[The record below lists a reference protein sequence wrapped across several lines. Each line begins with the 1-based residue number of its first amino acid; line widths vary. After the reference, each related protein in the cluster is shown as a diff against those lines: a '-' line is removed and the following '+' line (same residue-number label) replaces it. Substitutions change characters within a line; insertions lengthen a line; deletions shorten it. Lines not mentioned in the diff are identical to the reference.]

1 MRFIS
6 GNKKAILRELHS
18 VANSDAQSETESAVK
33 AILADVKV
41 NGDVALF
48 RLTEEFDGIRLTDF
62 RVPQHKLDCALDGV
76 EVEFIEALE
85 QAKANILSYH
95 QKQKQSGFVDTEK
108 QGVMRGQLVRP
119 LEVAGIYVPGGTAA
133 YPSSVLMNILPA
145 KIAGVP
151 RIIMVTPPGKDGLN
165 PYILAAAKIAGADE
179 IYQIGGAQAIAALAY
194 GTESVPKV
202 DKIVGPGNIF
212 VALAKREVFGI
223 VDIDMIAGPSEVVV
237 VADETANPRFVAADL
252 LSQAEH
258 DKLARAI
265 LITTSE
271 PFGQAV
277 ADEVEKQL
285 QSLPREAIARA
296 SIANFGQVI
305 VTESLEDAFDI
316 MNEIAPEHL
325 EIQLENPMDYL
336 SYVKN
341 AGSVFLGAYASEP
354 LGDYFAGPN
363 HVLPTSGTARFFSPL
378 GVADF
383 CKRTSFISYT
393 KAALEREK
401 DAIVMLAEKEG
412 LTAHARAIQIR
423 FEEDNGNE
431 NS

>member
-1 MRFIS
+1 MRFIT
-6 GNKKAILRELHS
+6 GCNEEILGQLHS
-18 VANSDAQSETESAVK
+18 FSGDDVQAETEAAVK
-33 AILADVKV
+33 AIIAEVRAD
-41 NGDVALF
+41 GDDALF
-48 RLTEEFDGIRLTDF
+48 RFTERFDGVKLTDF
-62 RVPQHKLDCALDGV
+62 KVPQDALEQALDQV
-76 EVEFIEALE
+76 EPEFIAALE

-108 QGVMRGQLVRP
+108 NGVLRGQLIRP
-119 LEVAGIYVPGGTAA
+119 LETAGIYVPGGTAA

-151 RIIMVTPPGKDGLN
+151 RIIMVTPPGKDGMN
-165 PYILAAAKIAGADE
+165 PHILAAAAIAGADE
-179 IYQIGGAQAIAALAY
+179 VYQVGGAQAIAALAF
-194 GTESVPKV
+194 GTESIPKV
-202 DKIVGPGNIF
+202 DKIVGPGNLF

-223 VDIDMIAGPSEVVV
+223 VDIDMIAGPSEIVV
-237 VADETANPRFVAADL
+237 VADATANPRFVAADL

-271 PFGQAV
+271 QFGTSV

-285 QSLPREAIARA
+285 QTLPRVEIATA

-305 VTESLEDAFDI
+305 VTETLADAFEI

-325 EIQLENPMDYL
+325 EIQLENAIDYL

-393 KAALEREK
+393 KEALAKEK
-401 DAIVMLAEKEG
+401 DAIVLLAEKEG

-423 FEEDNGNE
+423 FEEE
-431 NS
+431 N

>member
-1 MRFIS
+1 MRFITGS
-6 GNKKAILRELHS
+6 KEEILGQLHS
-18 VANSDAQSETESAVK
+18 FSGDDVQAEKEAAVK
-33 AILADVKV
+33 AIIAEVRA
-41 NGDVALF
+41 NGDDALF
-48 RLTEEFDGIRLTDF
+48 RFTERFDEVKLTDF
-62 RVPQHKLDCALDGV
+62 KVPQDALEQALDQV
-76 EVEFIEALE
+76 EPEFIEALE

-108 QGVMRGQLVRP
+108 DGVLRGQLIRP
-119 LEVAGIYVPGGTAA
+119 LETAGIYVPGGTAA

-151 RIIMVTPPGKDGLN
+151 RIIMVTPPGKDGMN
-165 PYILAAAKIAGADE
+165 PHILAAAAIAGADE
-179 IYQIGGAQAIAALAY
+179 VYQIGGAQAIAALAF
-194 GTESVPKV
+194 GTESIPKV
-202 DKIVGPGNIF
+202 DKIVGPGNLF

-223 VDIDMIAGPSEVVV
+223 VDIDMIAGPSEIVV
-237 VADETANPRFVAADL
+237 VADATANPRFVAADL

-271 PFGQAV
+271 QFGGSV

-285 QSLPREAIARA
+285 QTLPRVEIAKA

-305 VTESLEDAFDI
+305 VTETLADAFEI

-325 EIQLENPMDYL
+325 EIQLENAIDYL

-393 KAALEREK
+393 KEALAKEK
-401 DAIVMLAEKEG
+401 DAIVLLAEKEG

-423 FEEDNGNE
+423 FEEE
-431 NS
+431 N

>member
-1 MRFIS
+1 MRFITGS
-6 GNKKAILRELHS
+6 KEEILGQLHS
-18 VANSDAQSETESAVK
+18 FSGDDVQAETEAAVK
-33 AILADVKV
+33 AIIAEVRAD
-41 NGDVALF
+41 GDDALF
-48 RLTEEFDGIRLTDF
+48 RFTERFDGVKLTDF
-62 RVPQHKLDCALDGV
+62 KVPQDALEQALDQV
-76 EVEFIEALE
+76 EPDFIEALE

-108 QGVMRGQLVRP
+108 NGVLRGQLIRP
-119 LEVAGIYVPGGTAA
+119 LETAGIYVPGGTAA

-151 RIIMVTPPGKDGLN
+151 RIIMVTPPGKDGMN
-165 PYILAAAKIAGADE
+165 PHILAAAAIAGADE
-179 IYQIGGAQAIAALAY
+179 VYQIGGAQAIAALAF
-194 GTESVPKV
+194 GTDSIPKV
-202 DKIVGPGNIF
+202 DKIVGPGNLF

-223 VDIDMIAGPSEVVV
+223 VDIDMIAGPSEIVV

-271 PFGQAV
+271 QFGTSV

-285 QSLPREAIARA
+285 QTLPRVEIATA

-305 VTESLEDAFDI
+305 VTETLVDAFEI

-325 EIQLENPMDYL
+325 EIQLENAIDYL

-393 KAALEREK
+393 KEALAKEK
-401 DAIVMLAEKEG
+401 DAIVLLAEKEG

-423 FEEDNGNE
+423 FEEE
-431 NS
+431 N

>member
-1 MRFIS
+1 MRFITGS
-6 GNKKAILRELHS
+6 KEEILGQLHS
-18 VANSDAQSETESAVK
+18 FSGDDVQAETEAAVK
-33 AILADVKV
+33 AIIAEVRAD
-41 NGDVALF
+41 GDDALF
-48 RLTEEFDGIRLTDF
+48 RFTERFDGVKLTDF
-62 RVPQHKLDCALDGV
+62 KVPQDALEQALDQV
-76 EVEFIEALE
+76 EPDFIAALE

-108 QGVMRGQLVRP
+108 NGVLRGQLIRP
-119 LEVAGIYVPGGTAA
+119 LETAGIYVPGGTAA

-151 RIIMVTPPGKDGLN
+151 RIIMVTPPGKDGMN
-165 PYILAAAKIAGADE
+165 PHILAAAAIAGADE
-179 IYQIGGAQAIAALAY
+179 VYQIGGAQAIAALAF
-194 GTESVPKV
+194 GTDSIPKV
-202 DKIVGPGNIF
+202 DKIVGPGNLF

-223 VDIDMIAGPSEVVV
+223 VDIDMIAGPSEIVV
-237 VADETANPRFVAADL
+237 VADSTANPRFVAADL

-271 PFGQAV
+271 QFGKSV

-285 QSLPREAIARA
+285 QTLPRVEIASA

-305 VTESLEDAFDI
+305 VTETLVDAFEI

-325 EIQLENPMDYL
+325 EIQLENAIDYL

-393 KAALEREK
+393 KEALAKEK
-401 DAIVMLAEKEG
+401 DAIVLLAEKEG

-423 FEEDNGNE
+423 FEEE
-431 NS
+431 N

>member
-1 MRFIS
+1 MRFITGS
-6 GNKKAILRELHS
+6 KEEILGQLHS
-18 VANSDAQSETESAVK
+18 FSGDDVQAETEAAVK
-33 AILADVKV
+33 AIIAEVRA
-41 NGDVALF
+41 NGDDALF
-48 RLTEEFDGIRLTDF
+48 RFTERFDGVKLTDF
-62 RVPQHKLDCALDGV
+62 KVPQDALEQALDQV
-76 EVEFIEALE
+76 EPEFIEALE

-108 QGVMRGQLVRP
+108 NGVLRGQLIRP
-119 LEVAGIYVPGGTAA
+119 LETAGIYVPGGTAA

-151 RIIMVTPPGKDGLN
+151 RIIMVTPPGNDGMN
-165 PYILAAAKIAGADE
+165 PHILAAAAIAGADE
-179 IYQIGGAQAIAALAY
+179 VYQIGGAQAIAALAF
-194 GTESVPKV
+194 GTDSIPKV
-202 DKIVGPGNIF
+202 DKIVGPGNLF

-223 VDIDMIAGPSEVVV
+223 VDIDMIAGPSEIVV
-237 VADETANPRFVAADL
+237 VADATANPRFVAADL

-271 PFGQAV
+271 QFGVSV

-285 QSLPREAIARA
+285 QTLPRVEIATA

-305 VTESLEDAFDI
+305 VTETLADAFEI

-325 EIQLENPMDYL
+325 EIQLENAIDYL

-393 KAALEREK
+393 KEALAKEK
-401 DAIVMLAEKEG
+401 DAIVLLAEKEG

-423 FEEDNGNE
+423 FEEE
-431 NS
+431 N

>member
-1 MRFIS
+1 MRFITGS
-6 GNKKAILRELHS
+6 KEEILGQLHS
-18 VANSDAQSETESAVK
+18 FSGDDVQAETEATVK
-33 AILADVKV
+33 AIIAEVRED
-41 NGDVALF
+41 GDDALF
-48 RLTEEFDGIRLTDF
+48 RFTERFDGVKLTDF
-62 RVPQHKLDCALDGV
+62 RVPQDALEQALDQV
-76 EVEFIEALE
+76 EPDFIAALE

-108 QGVMRGQLVRP
+108 NGVLRGQLIRP
-119 LEVAGIYVPGGTAA
+119 LETAGIYVPGGTAA

-151 RIIMVTPPGKDGLN
+151 RIIMVTPPGKDGMN
-165 PYILAAAKIAGADE
+165 PHILAAAAIAGADE
-179 IYQIGGAQAIAALAY
+179 VYQIGGAQAIAALAF
-194 GTESVPKV
+194 GTDSIPKV
-202 DKIVGPGNIF
+202 DKIVGPGNLF

-237 VADETANPRFVAADL
+237 VADATANPRFVAADL

-271 PFGQAV
+271 QFGKSV

-285 QSLPREAIARA
+285 QTLPRVEIATA

-305 VTESLEDAFDI
+305 VTETLADAFEI

-325 EIQLENPMDYL
+325 EIQLENAIDYL

-393 KAALEREK
+393 KEALAKEK
-401 DAIVMLAEKEG
+401 DAIVLLAEKEG

-423 FEEDNGNE
+423 FEEE
-431 NS
+431 N

>member
-1 MRFIS
+1 MRFITGS
-6 GNKKAILRELHS
+6 KEEILGQLHS
-18 VANSDAQSETESAVK
+18 FSGDDVQAETEAAVK
-33 AILADVKV
+33 AIIAEVRA
-41 NGDVALF
+41 NGDDALF
-48 RLTEEFDGIRLTDF
+48 RFTERFDGVKLTDF
-62 RVPQHKLDCALDGV
+62 KVPQDALEQALDQV
-76 EVEFIEALE
+76 EPDFIAALE

-108 QGVMRGQLVRP
+108 NGVLRGQLIRP
-119 LEVAGIYVPGGTAA
+119 LETAGIYVPGGTAA

-151 RIIMVTPPGKDGLN
+151 RIIMVTPPGKDGMN
-165 PYILAAAKIAGADE
+165 PHIFAAAAIAGADE
-179 IYQIGGAQAIAALAY
+179 VYQVGGAQAIAALAF
-194 GTESVPKV
+194 GTDSIPKV
-202 DKIVGPGNIF
+202 DKIVGPGNLF

-223 VDIDMIAGPSEVVV
+223 VDIDMIAGPSEIVV

-271 PFGQAV
+271 QFGKSV

-285 QSLPREAIARA
+285 QTLPRVEIATA

-305 VTESLEDAFDI
+305 VTETLADAFEI

-325 EIQLENPMDYL
+325 EIQLESAIDYL

-393 KAALEREK
+393 KEALAKEK
-401 DAIVMLAEKEG
+401 DAIVLLAEKEG

-423 FEEDNGNE
+423 FEEE
-431 NS
+431 N

>member
-1 MRFIS
+1 MRFITGS
-6 GNKKAILRELHS
+6 KEEILGQLHS
-18 VANSDAQSETESAVK
+18 FSGDDVQAETEAAVK
-33 AILADVKV
+33 AIIAEVRA
-41 NGDVALF
+41 NGDDALF
-48 RLTEEFDGIRLTDF
+48 RFTERFDGVKLTDF
-62 RVPQHKLDCALDGV
+62 KVPQDALEQALDQV
-76 EVEFIEALE
+76 EPEFIEALE

-108 QGVMRGQLVRP
+108 NGVLRGQLIRP
-119 LEVAGIYVPGGTAA
+119 LETAGIYVPGGTAA

-151 RIIMVTPPGKDGLN
+151 RIIMVTPPGKDGMN
-165 PYILAAAKIAGADE
+165 PHILAAAAIAGADE
-179 IYQIGGAQAIAALAY
+179 VYQIGGAQAIAALAF
-194 GTESVPKV
+194 GTDSIPKV
-202 DKIVGPGNIF
+202 DKIVGPGNLF

-223 VDIDMIAGPSEVVV
+223 VDIDMIAGPSEIVV
-237 VADETANPRFVAADL
+237 VADATANPRFVAADL

-271 PFGQAV
+271 QFGVSV

-285 QSLPREAIARA
+285 QTLPRVEIATA

-305 VTESLEDAFDI
+305 VTETLAEAFEI

-325 EIQLENPMDYL
+325 EIQLENAIDYL

-393 KAALEREK
+393 KEALTKEK
-401 DAIVMLAEKEG
+401 DAIVLLAEKEG

-423 FEEDNGNE
+423 FEEE
-431 NS
+431 N